1 MEIIISAWHSLTG
14 FWNWFLSQISTPAW
28 DNYFYWLIS
37 ISLFVYA
44 LEIII
49 PWRKEQ
55 KLIRKD
61 FFLDAFYMFFNYF
74 FFYMV
79 GFAAIAFV
87 GEKFTLEISR
97 NLGLGDLW
105 FIKLNALPTWLQLLI
120 YFIIVDFTH
129 FCVHVMLHKVPW
141 LWSFHKVHHSV
152 KEMGFAAHLR
162 YHWMENVVYKS
173 ISYFPIAIIG
183 GFNLEF
189 VFIVHIIQT
198 TIGHLNHA
206 NINLNYGPL
215 KYLLN
220 NPAMHIWHHSKE
232 LPEGKSGVNFGIS
245 LSIWDYL
252 FKTNHIPHNGRDIDL
267 GFEQVDTYPESFIGQ
282 LTEPFR
288 KKKKS

>member
-1 MEIIISAWHSLTG
+1 MEILKGAWYSLTG
-14 FWNWFLSQISTPAW
+14 FWNWFLVQITAPSW
-28 DNYFYWLIS
+28 DNYFYWLIG
-37 ISLFVYA
+37 ISVLVYG

-49 PWRKEQ
+49 PWRKNQ
-55 KLIRKD
+55 ARIRKD

-74 FFYMV
+74 FFYMI
-79 GFAAIAFV
+79 GFAAIAFA
-87 GEKFTLEISR
+87 GEQLILEISR
-97 NLGLGDLW
+97 KIGLGDLW
-105 FIKLNALPTWLQLLI
+105 FVHLNNLPVWAQLLI
-120 YFIIVDFTH
+120 YFIIIDFTH
-129 FCVHVMLHKVPW
+129 YLVHRMLHKVSW

-173 ISYFPIAIIG
+173 FSYFPIAIIG

-206 NINLNYGPL
+206 NIDINYGPL
-215 KYLLN
+215 KYIFN

-245 LSIWDYL
+245 LSIWDYI
-252 FKTNHIPHNGRDIDL
+252 FKTSHIPHTGRDIDL
-267 GFEQVDTYPESFIGQ
+267 GFEQVDSYPRTFLGQ
-282 LTEPFR
+282 LLEPF
-288 KKKKS
+288 KNK

>member
-1 MEIIISAWHSLTG
+1 MELISGAYYSLKG
-14 FWNWFLSQISTPAW
+14 FWSYFIGQITSPSW

-37 ISLFVYA
+37 ISLLVYG

-49 PWRKEQ
+49 PWRKRQ

-61 FFLDAFYMFFNYF
+61 FFLDMFYMFFNYF
-74 FFYMV
+74 FFYMI
-79 GFAAIAFV
+79 GFAAIAYL
-87 GEKFTLEISR
+87 GEQFILNISR
-97 NLGLGDLW
+97 AAGLGDLW
-105 FIKLNALPTWLQLLI
+105 FVHLNQLPVWSQLLI

-129 FCVHVMLHKVPW
+129 FCVHVMLHKIPW

-162 YHWMENVVYKS
+162 YHWMENVIYKS
-173 ISYFPIAIIG
+173 ISFFPIAIIG

-215 KYLLN
+215 KYILN
-220 NPAMHIWHHSKE
+220 NPSMHIWHHSKN
-232 LPEGKSGVNFGIS
+232 LPEGKFGVNFGIS

-267 GFEQVDTYPESFIGQ
+267 GFSNVESYPKTFFGQ
-282 LTEPFR
+282 FTEPF
-288 KKKKS
+288 KKKNSK